1 HWMGPGRGWVD
12 PVAEKKGVILGLD
25 AGISTMEQEVAES
38 MGADWEEIVDQ
49 RSFEINYFKEKGM
62 PPPSWA
68 QANVMAP

>member
-1 HWMGPGRGWVD
+1 HEFSDLPLPRNAPDFAEARAAYSRARWMGPGRGWVD

-49 RSFEINYFKEKGM
+49 R
-62 PPPSWA
+62 
-68 QANVMAP
+68 